1 MPTTWWTFQRSS
13 WISQQEPR
21 TLTRGG
27 TSGTPQVLSA
37 LPGLAVLTPKGQGL
51 CQTVNAEQISVV
63 LDGGEV
69 VRLDAGDVQC
79 PVAKTWPLVSRFLD
93 AAAALLRLHSGTLAR
108 LAEAFRNLGLEQLQ
122 EQTLSKASQAAGDAL
137 KLWDEWEAK
146 EAQEVA
152 QVLKSHAD
160 EAMPKLRGLVDGL
173 VSGLNQ
179 LLSRASFDGQW
190 VGKEDGEARCTIRDA
205 VVSWHWGEESELE
218 IWSETSTS
226 TLLSGEIF
234 RGTLRPDG
242 CLTWNDGD
250 VWRRVPPDVQEI
262 PKEDL
267 QEESMDGLPQL
278 HESLAG
284 LRGMLSEGDLNLES
298 LDEAMECLSKIAQTA
313 SADEDVKAL
322 ASNLE
327 EEMQRFG
334 REQLQWIQ
342 QELAESKAG
351 HVLLQGQKRLQEQL
365 SQLQETAITPQ
376 LDAMHERSRRFLM
389 RLATDRKVK
398 SKASQLF
405 GVVEKHLAEKLPN
418 HLEEWVQNLRSQVVE
433 QLGFNRAML
442 VEGLKALPLSQE
454 DLRKIL
460 VASWDQTSK
469 LEAQLE
475 SSILDA
481 MSASGLDLT
490 GTELLDCFEGS
501 ASFSSIPALQDG
513 SGSLLSLLTDLG
525 IEIPSALHQLLK
537 AQAEGRVEDVETWK
551 AALKSSLDDEVVVKG
566 ATGLVEHGEMMV
578 AKLQELGEN
587 QAVARVVEQLQSEEI
602 EREVLKSIR
611 NFDPEKVLSTAEEA
625 LSNLEAREALVNHLK
640 DTCLDLILKI
650 LPSIHIDQVNGN
662 ENDCDWEIS
671 NINFSDFSFR
681 KEDVHVTLNELNAVD
696 EEVLCIRASGISA
709 HFRDLKIN
717 LKSTFTAA
725 CIADAKAEQMSLDL
739 AFRWAADQKPPR
751 LVMSSRAIKMENLD
765 LYVHETDWSV
775 STLVNAL
782 SYLFAAT
789 LNRCACEKIES
800 KLDEHVGIVVEG
812 LNQCLVSC
820 APLLDRMGFQDFLK
834 VSTKTLA
841 TPTLRSEDDGS
852 WRPSDFLK
860 AAFEAVTNDNII
872 TTGAQVS
879 NMEPSLSGYN
889 ILNALG

>member
-1 MPTTWWTFQRSS
+1 
-13 WISQQEPR
+13 
-21 TLTRGG
+21 
-27 TSGTPQVLSA
+27 
-37 LPGLAVLTPKGQGL
+37 
-51 CQTVNAEQISVV
+51 
-63 LDGGEV
+63 
-69 VRLDAGDVQC
+69 
-79 PVAKTWPLVSRFLD
+79 
-93 AAAALLRLHSGTLAR
+93 
-108 LAEAFRNLGLEQLQ
+108 
-122 EQTLSKASQAAGDAL
+122 
-137 KLWDEWEAK
+137 
-146 EAQEVA
+146 
-152 QVLKSHAD
+152 
-160 EAMPKLRGLVDGL
+160 
-173 VSGLNQ
+173 
-179 LLSRASFDGQW
+179 
-190 VGKEDGEARCTIRDA
+190 
-205 VVSWHWGEESELE
+205 
-218 IWSETSTS
+218 
-226 TLLSGEIF
+226 
-234 RGTLRPDG
+234 
-242 CLTWNDGD
+242 
-250 VWRRVPPDVQEI
+250 
-262 PKEDL
+262 
-267 QEESMDGLPQL
+267 
-278 HESLAG
+278 
-284 LRGMLSEGDLNLES
+284 
-298 LDEAMECLSKIAQTA
+298 MECLSKIAQTA
-313 SADEDVKAL
+313 SADEDVFRPQQSPRCEVKAL

-405 GVVEKHLAEKLPN
+405 GVVEKHLAEN
-418 HLEEWVQNLRSQVVE
+418 
-433 QLGFNRAML
+433 
-442 VEGLKALPLSQE
+442 
-454 DLRKIL
+454 
-460 VASWDQTSK
+460 
-469 LEAQLE
+469 
-475 SSILDA
+475 
-481 MSASGLDLT
+481 
-490 GTELLDCFEGS
+490 
-501 ASFSSIPALQDG
+501 
-513 SGSLLSLLTDLG
+513 GSLLSLLTDLG

-625 LSNLEAREALVNHLK
+625 LSNLEAREAL
-640 DTCLDLILKI
+640 I

-725 CIADAKAEQMSLDL
+725 CIADAKAETWLGAGPAPLLAEQMSLDL

-765 LYVHETDWSV
+765 LYDWSV

-841 TPTLRSEDDGS
+841 TPTLRPAATCQMRRSEDDGS

-872 TTGAQVS
+872 TTGAQ
-879 NMEPSLSGYN
+879 EPSLSSGCRGSCPVVW
-889 ILNALG
+889 LALGLVLGLAIGRVCRGVEQGCVGDAVTLKRHRGEFSRQTILATREWPMDLLMEDVLPIRVSALRFMQTSAACRFQDGRSMEDLVIDIISGQTRPWELPPVELVGDVDLIESPRQQQDLPLVWTRDHRRVWSLQAALAILRERIPGLEVLVPAKVRSQHDPKEMQDIARKFKTTSRHKNSGVRLALEGALQDLCREFGLVVTTLEMLERGLSARLCLSTQLYKSCFWVEMPLRMQELLH